1 MLRQCLLAQLLSA
14 RCCCVTAAK
23 LALLVLPGP
32 ALPGPQL
39 PAVELQTQPE
49 PALLGPERA
58 ASAIFRGL
66 QPKNAPSQ
74 TNIFYAGTVSPG
86 RGRRFEPVCGF

>member
-39 PAVELQTQPE
+39 PAVELQTQPGLVPLGPVPE
-49 PALLGPERA
+49 SQPGRVLGPERA

-66 QPKNAPSQ
+66 PPKNAP
-74 TNIFYAGTVSPG
+74 N
-86 RGRRFEPVCGF
+86 

>member
-23 LALLVLPGP
+23 LALL
-32 ALPGPQL
+32 ALPGPER
-39 PAVELQTQPE
+39 A
-49 PALLGPERA
+49 LGPERA

-66 QPKNAPSQ
+66 PPKDAP
-74 TNIFYAGTVSPG
+74 N
-86 RGRRFEPVCGF
+86 

>member
-14 RCCCVTAAK
+14 RCCCVTGAK

-39 PAVELQTQPE
+39 PAVELQTQPG
-49 PALLGPERA
+49 PALPGRVPLGLAPESQPERA

-66 QPKNAPSQ
+66 QPKNAP
-74 TNIFYAGTVSPG
+74 N
-86 RGRRFEPVCGF
+86 